1 MIHLDYSIVYQIVL
15 FVVLWLILNKL
26 LFQPYLRLLEER
38 EHKTTGAQ
46 HDSVDLEHEGAKLK
60 AQFDE
65 KIAQGQAA
73 GYAAKE
79 AINPGCAPAARKD
92 LGPSARRGHPDSGS
106 GQTGSRRR
114 HGTGKAAGRGGS
126 QRRGCRHGAQSSWE
140 ESRVSSQDILGIFTI
155 GPGLGRRRR

>member
-38 EHKTTGAQ
+38 EHQTTGAQ
-46 HDSVDLEHEGAKLK
+46 HDSVDLENEGAKLK

-65 KIAQGQAA
+65 KMAQGQAD

-79 AINPGCAPAARKD
+79 AINQDARQQREKILGQARDEAARSLEQIRLEITAAMEQEKR
-92 LGPSARRGHPDSGS
+92 LAATEVSAV
-106 GQTGSRRR
+106 
-114 HGTGKAAGRGGS
+114 AADM
-126 QRRGCRHGAQSSWE
+126 
-140 ESRVSSQDILGIFTI
+140 VNKV
-155 GPGLGRRRR
+155 LGRKVG

>member
-38 EHKTTGAQ
+38 EHQTTGAQ
-46 HDSVDLEHEGAKLK
+46 HDSVDLENEGAKLK

-65 KIAQGQAA
+65 KMAQGQTD

-79 AINPGCAPAARKD
+79 AINQDARQQREKILGQARDEAARS
-92 LGPSARRGHPDSGS
+92 LEQVRLEI
-106 GQTGSRRR
+106 
-114 HGTGKAAGRGGS
+114 AAAMEQEKRFAATEVGVV
-126 QRRGCRHGAQSSWE
+126 AADM
-140 ESRVSSQDILGIFTI
+140 VNKV
-155 GPGLGRRRR
+155 LGRKVG